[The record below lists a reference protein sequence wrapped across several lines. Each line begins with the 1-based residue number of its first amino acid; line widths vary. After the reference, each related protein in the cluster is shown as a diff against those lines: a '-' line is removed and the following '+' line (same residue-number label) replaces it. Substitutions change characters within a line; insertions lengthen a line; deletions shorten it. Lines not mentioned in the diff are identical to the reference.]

1 MKNLIYICWVLSL
14 VAVFLFTKIHCC
26 SKCNEIVKSD
36 TVWVSNPP
44 KTFTDT
50 APKSVASIAAKPYY
64 QKKKIKEGS
73 EINVIHDSPA
83 DSNGFVFSVV
93 DFKGSILVDIDS
105 TDCDSIRSYV
115 NHYSDSLIDIKN
127 TSQVHGTML
136 HNEIVYTLKYPVI
149 TNTVVNVIP
158 RKTVIYGL
166 VSARYLTFPVLTIG
180 GGVIYKRYVFEYQ
193 YGIDK
198 SHQVGVG
205 VRVW

>member
-1 MKNLIYICWVLSL
+1 MKNNLIYICWVLSL

-64 QKKKIKEGS
+64 KKKKIKGVF
-73 EINVIHDSPA
+73 EINVVHDSPA
-83 DSNGFVFSVV
+83 DSDGFVFSGV
-93 DFKGSILVDIDS
+93 DS
-105 TDCDSIRSYV
+105 TDCDSIRTYI
-115 NHYSDSLIDIKN
+115 NHYSDSLVDIKN

-136 HNEIVYTLKYPVI
+136 HNEIIYTLKYPVI

-198 SHQVGVG
+198 SHQVGIG